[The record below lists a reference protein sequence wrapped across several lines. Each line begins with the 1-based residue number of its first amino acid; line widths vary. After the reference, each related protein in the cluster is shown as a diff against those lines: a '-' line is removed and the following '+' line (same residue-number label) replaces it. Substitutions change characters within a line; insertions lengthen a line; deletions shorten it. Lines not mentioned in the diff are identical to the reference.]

1 MAMTN
6 TSPHKCGTMSVKTMT
21 ASPLGI
27 AWAPYCAHAIPR
39 GLAVIVFTDIVPHLC
54 GEVLVIAMLF
64 EHGDGSVERQDGRS
78 KERNRCLVGWAAGLP
93 RTPCFHVRREF
104 M

>member
-1 MAMTN
+1 MNSTLKLN
-6 TSPHKCGTMSVKTMT
+6 QV
-21 ASPLGI
+21 AS
-27 AWAPYCAHAIPR
+27 AWEIEVAPPWGGRNAAPYCAHAIPR